1 MHSRDPDETPC
12 PVCGKAYDQRVVV
25 ERGDRW
31 ADVFGGPPFSALT
44 KYTRRCTSRMDA
56 EGERQRSEGERVLY
70 FHNDGPAG
78 RG

>member
-31 ADVFGGPPFSALT
+31 ADVFGGPPYSVLS
-44 KYTRRCTSRMDA
+44 KYQRQCASRYDA
-56 EGERQRSEGERVLY
+56 EDDRTRSEGERVVY
-70 FHNDGPAG
+70 FHDDGPAG
-78 RG
+78 RR